1 MKKLLR
7 TLVSLVILGAA
18 VGAAVYLVR
27 TKPQARER
35 PRPALTAL
43 VEVMEARSEAA
54 VVIVRGMGTVIP
66 ARETTILPEVTGMIV
81 ALNPNLVP
89 GGRVQPGEE
98 LARIDPRDYETARD
112 QARAALEKARF
123 DLTVEDGRRTVAGEE
138 WSRLGGEVP
147 TSETGRALALREP
160 HLRLARA
167 SLEAA
172 ESALRR
178 AELNLERT
186 TLKAPFA
193 AVVLEESVDPG
204 QVVTPQSRVARLV
217 GTASFWAQILVPA
230 ADLGWFAWP
239 DAAGAGGA
247 EALIELDLGGGIVAG
262 RTGRVV
268 RVQADLDTAGRM
280 ARLLVEVQDP
290 LDVSAGAPLLLG
302 SYVSARISGRPMPDV
317 FEVSRAAV
325 REGDCLWIMNSK
337 DELEIRPVTIARRRP
352 ETVLVGAGLKSG
364 DRIVTSRI
372 ALPIP
377 QMKLRLAGSEARTDP
392 R

>member
-1 MKKLLR
+1 MKKFLRILL
-7 TLVSLVILGAA
+7 SLVILGAA

-27 TKPQARER
+27 TKPQAGER

-43 VEVMEARSEAA
+43 VDILEARPEAA

-66 ARETTILPEVTGMIV
+66 ARETTVLPEVTGMIV
-81 ALNPNLVP
+81 DLNPNLVP
-89 GGRVQPGEE
+89 GGRVKPGEE
-98 LARIDPRDYETARD
+98 LARIDPRDYEAARD

-123 DLTVEDGRRTVAGEE
+123 DLAVEEGRRTVAGEE

-147 TSETGRALALREP
+147 TSDAGRALALREP
-160 HLRLARA
+160 HLRLAQA

-178 AELNLERT
+178 AGLNLERT

-217 GTASFWAQILVPA
+217 GTEAFWAQILIPA

-247 EALIELDLGGGIVAG
+247 EAVIELDLGNGAVAG

-268 RVQADLDTAGRM
+268 RVQADLDPAGRM
-280 ARLLVEVQDP
+280 ARLLVEVPNP
-290 LDVSAGAPLLLG
+290 LDTASGAPLLLG
-302 SYVSARISGRPMPDV
+302 SYVSARIAGRPMPDV
-317 FEVSRAAV
+317 FEIPRTAV
-325 REGDCLWIMNSK
+325 REGDRLWIMDSN
-337 DELEIRPVTIARRRP
+337 DELEIRSVTVARRRP
-352 ETVLVGAGLKSG
+352 ETVLVGAGLKPG

-377 QMKLRLAGSEARTDP
+377 RMKLRLAGAEARTEP

>member
-193 AVVLEESVDPG
+193 AVVLEETVDPG

-247 EALIELDLGGGIVAG
+247 EALIELDLGGGTVAG